1 MRKWVTESIVTY
13 DGKTTVTKT
22 GNTAEMDP
30 EPPAKVEIRGSRLSK
45 TTVKFK
51 FKIRVTNEGEVA
63 GHVGE
68 ISDYI
73 PKGLTFIQAD
83 NPKWKEVNGKVVT
96 DQLKIHYYNQE
107 IAQK

>member
-1 MRKWVTESIVTY
+1 
-13 DGKTTVTKT
+13 
-22 GNTAEMDP
+22 MDP

-73 PKGLTFIQAD
+73 PKGL
-83 NPKWKEVNGKVVT
+83 K
-96 DQLKIHYYNQE
+96 
-107 IAQK
+107 